1 MQLDNTL
8 VEIITELQ
16 KKVKDKYNLD
26 IEFNTIHDVVSIQ
39 MQATSLAFSRKIP
52 ITWKGFLKF
61 IWTDRVNR
69 NIETKNTITEIDSDK
84 YDLTAKQREYFRYLA
99 VVNSSKKLI
108 ELRSQGINSK
118 PLTKEEVLAMPTK
131 TLHFVD
137 FKPLSKKRGK

>member
-8 VEIITELQ
+8 VEIITTLQ
-16 KKVKDKYNLD
+16 KKVNNKYNID
-26 IEFNTIHDVVSIQ
+26 ISFDTIHDVVSIQ

-69 NIETKNTITEIDSDK
+69 NIETKTTIAEIDSDK
-84 YDLTAKQREYFRYLA
+84 YDLTAKQREYFRYLT
-99 VVNSSKKLI
+99 VVNNSKKLN

-118 PLTKEEVLAMPTK
+118 PLSKEEVLAIPTR
-131 TLHFVD
+131 TRHFVD
-137 FKPLSKKRGK
+137 FKPLYKKKTK